1 MRLMKWVGIAAAI
14 LLIVA
19 CFMPWVIIPSKN
31 ITVSGVSTDGTSFG
45 KPAYLHFILALSFV
59 FLSLIKRI
67 WAKRVN
73 LILVALNLAW
83 AIRNYFMVSTCRAG
97 ECPEKQLAIFLIVIA
112 SVIMLIAAL
121 FPDIKLAG
129 QDDEKK

>member
-1 MRLMKWVGIAAAI
+1 MRLMKWVGIASALI
-14 LLIVA
+14 LIVA

-45 KPAYLHFILALSFV
+45 KPAYLHFILTFFFLLLSF
-59 FLSLIKRI
+59 IQRI

-83 AIRNYFMVSTCRAG
+83 AIRNYFMVSTCRGG
-97 ECPEKQLAIFLIVIA
+97 ECPEKQMAVFLLAAA

-121 FPDIKLAG
+121 FPDIKLAA
-129 QDDEKK
+129 QENKKI